1 MASGDPEN
9 RFGFML
15 GSSADNSVD
24 DLWFHLA
31 LERLFALAQ
40 SVATSAGFPEM
51 TQSIAEGLLGVGG
64 SESVSIYL
72 LDPDRAH
79 VHLVSSADAPD
90 WIRASD
96 RRQQRSLSDWP
107 SLEEV
112 ITSGAVSNW
121 LVADANISPG
131 ERAWYQQD
139 GITAILVLTLSFT
152 DDRLGFITFEKRLPE
167 PFMRRDIDLANTV
180 AAALTLVIVSKRAL
194 ERADSQTRDQQ
205 SLARIAQAAITQRGP
220 RDMLQGVAGVLRDLL
235 AADCV
240 DIELW
245 SIAENRGD
253 IMAQSVADDWRA
265 PLGDA
270 ASYPL
275 SEWPTNL
282 RMLREHRTVVVDI
295 DDDLATGERE
305 YLEFRNVR
313 QMHEIPLMYDDKFL
327 GAIVLYFRET
337 RVFDARTR
345 GLIDDAAAI
354 IALAARAAL
363 ALRSTQLERRSQE
376 WQLRVNDAVL
386 NDAPLSVVLD
396 EAVSALCDIS
406 NAPGCMLSITD
417 DPTGMRVRRSCTS
430 ERFQEALADQLE
442 PEHWP
447 MTIDACANRH
457 LRITAPIE
465 DMILPADL
473 DRMRPAGFVHLMAAP
488 IYVDG
493 TAYGAAVFFLT
504 EELPPN
510 EEVLD
515 FIRSMTR
522 QIAIVVRD
530 RSARLQQDRSRR
542 YLAAVL
548 DVTQAAIAG
557 SDLIQLLERIAH
569 GCLSF
574 DDVDG
579 CEIELYDA
587 ATHTLTNTV
596 FMSHRPWGVPFEAGV
611 SFDVSNW
618 PNSDKVISS
627 RRVGTHLI
635 SDPALSALERQV
647 YEQVGVGS
655 LAFVPLLMADEVL
668 GVMTL
673 FREDQ
678 LPFSPQTM
686 EFSQEI
692 ASQASQ
698 ALQRSRLF
706 SALQERAQR
715 DGLTGLLNHRA
726 IMEQID
732 ATLERALETHQPMS
746 LLLIDLDG
754 FKLFNDLH
762 GHLAGDRY
770 LERIARIIEEMIPV
784 SGVAARYGGDEFLVL
799 LPDVDQHGAALIG
812 LALLAHVQASS
823 HLVEDVAVPFVCSI
837 GSATA
842 PLHAITRDKLIKHAD
857 LAMYDAKARG
867 GSALGQLPPQH

>member
-1 MASGDPEN
+1 MT
-9 RFGFML
+9 
-15 GSSADNSVD
+15 GSSAEISAD

-31 LERLFALAQ
+31 LERLFTIAQ
-40 SVATSAGFPEM
+40 SVTASAGFAEM
-51 TQSIAEGLLGVGG
+51 ANRIAEGLLGLGG
-64 SESVSIYL
+64 AESVNIFL
-72 LDPDRAH
+72 FDPDRAH
-79 VHLVSSADAPD
+79 VQLISAADSPG
-90 WIRASD
+90 WIRDED
-96 RRQQRSLSDWP
+96 RRQRRLLSDWP
-107 SLEEV
+107 SLEDA
-112 ITSGAVSNW
+112 ISSGAVVNW
-121 LVADANISPG
+121 LVADANISDS
-131 ERAWYQQD
+131 ERARYQQN
-139 GITAILVLTLSFT
+139 GIAAILMLPLTFA
-152 DDRLGFITFEKRLPE
+152 DDRLGFVTLEKRLPE
-167 PFMRRDIDLANTV
+167 AFTRRDIDLANMV
-180 AAALTLVIVSKRAL
+180 AAALTLVFVSERAL
-194 ERADSQTRDQQ
+194 EQAASQTRDQQ

-220 RDMLQGVAGVLRDLL
+220 RDMLQRVADVLRDLL
-235 AADCV
+235 AVDCV

-253 IMAQSVADDWRA
+253 IMAQSVADDWEA

-282 RMLREHRTVVVDI
+282 RMLREHRAVVVDI
-295 DDDLATGERE
+295 DDDLAPGERE
-305 YLEFRNVR
+305 YLAFRHVR
-313 QMHEIPLMYDDKFL
+313 QMHEIPLMYDDKYL
-327 GAIVLYFRET
+327 GAIVFYLREP
-337 RVFDARTR
+337 RVFDARTSE
-345 GLIDDAAAI
+345 LIDDAAAI

-396 EAVSALCDIS
+396 EAVAALCDIS
-406 NAPGCMLSITD
+406 SAPGCMLSITD
-417 DPTGMRVRRSCTS
+417 ELTGIRFRRNSTS
-430 ERFQEALADQLE
+430 ERFQETLAVQLE
-442 PEHWP
+442 PERWP
-447 MTIDACANRH
+447 MTIDACANQR
-457 LRITAPIE
+457 LRITAPVE

-473 DRMRPAGFVHLMAAP
+473 DRLRPAGFVHLMAAP
-488 IYVDG
+488 IYLNG
-493 TAYGAAVFFLT
+493 TSYGAAVFLLT
-504 EELPPN
+504 EELPPS
-510 EEVLD
+510 EEILD

-530 RSARLQQDRSRR
+530 RSTRLQQDRSGR

-557 SDLIQLLERIAH
+557 SDLTQLLKHIAH

-579 CEIELYDA
+579 CEIELYDPA
-587 ATHTLTNTV
+587 AHTLTNTV
-596 FMSHRPWGVPFEAGV
+596 FMSHRQWGVPFEPGV
-611 SFDVSNW
+611 SFDVSEW
-618 PNSDKVISS
+618 PNTEKVVTQ
-627 RRVGTHLI
+627 RKVGAHLI
-635 SDPALSALERQV
+635 SDPALTTLEREV
-647 YEQVGVGS
+647 YGRVGIGS

-673 FREDQ
+673 FREEQ

-692 ASQASQ
+692 AAQASQ

-706 SALQERAQR
+706 SALQERAQK

-732 ATLERALETHQPMS
+732 ATLERAQETSLPVS

-770 LERIARIIEEMIPV
+770 LERIARVIEETIPLF
-784 SGVAARYGGDEFLVL
+784 GIAARYGGDEFLVL
-799 LPDVDQHGAALIG
+799 LPDVDQDGAGTIG
-812 LALLAHVQASS
+812 QALLERVQTSN
-823 HLVEDVAVPFVCSI
+823 HLVDDIPVPLRCSI

-842 PLHAITRDKLIKHAD
+842 PLHATTRDKLIKHAD
-857 LAMYDAKARG
+857 LAMYGAKAHG
-867 GSALGQLPPQH
+867 GGALGQLPPAS